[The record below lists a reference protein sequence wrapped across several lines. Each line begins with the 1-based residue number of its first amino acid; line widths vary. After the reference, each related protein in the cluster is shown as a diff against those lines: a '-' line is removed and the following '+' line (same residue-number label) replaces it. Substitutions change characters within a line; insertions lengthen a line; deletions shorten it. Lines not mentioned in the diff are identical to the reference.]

1 MRTVYGHLLVAM
13 MIAVVVAVTLS
24 NALQQMETLK
34 PSLVAVRV
42 DDVQDFAFRDAQ
54 LFLLRYS
61 LENDVPL
68 SLAIIAKDFG
78 SDRGLV
84 DAVKA
89 ALHSGS
95 EVTVH
100 GWEHENLANLT
111 LTAQEE
117 KLREAKECLREVLG
131 VDATVL
137 TPPMF
142 SYDDDTLRAMSLTGY
157 SIVSGLAELDQ
168 RGLVSEGILSIPA
181 TIELS
186 DFANGTWSMKS
197 VQAVINELEVS
208 IRSCG
213 YAVILT
219 HPQEFMKDG
228 KLDQDAFAT
237 YSNLIQKFSYA
248 YSFTG
253 LEAFKGLVVNH

>member
-1 MRTVYGHLLVAM
+1 M
-13 MIAVVVAVTLS
+13 
-24 NALQQMETLK
+24 
-34 PSLVAVRV
+34 
-42 DDVQDFAFRDAQ
+42 
-54 LFLLRYS
+54 
-61 LENDVPL
+61 
-68 SLAIIAKDFG
+68 
-78 SDRGLV
+78 
-84 DAVKA
+84 KA

-219 HPQEFMKDG
+219 HPQEFMKGG
-228 KLDQDAFAT
+228 KLFQDAVAT
-237 YSNLIQKFSYA
+237 YSNLIQNISYA

-253 LEAFKGLVVNH
+253 LEAFTSLIVNR

>member
-1 MRTVYGHLLVAM
+1 LRRVSGHLLVAI
-13 MIAVVVAVTLS
+13 MIAAVVMVTLYTE
-24 NALQQMETLK
+24 LYPIK
-34 PSLVAVRV
+34 PSKPALVTVRV

-78 SDRGLV
+78 SDLEIV
-84 DAVKA
+84 KAVKA
-89 ALHSGS
+89 AVHSGS

-100 GWEHENLANLT
+100 GWKHENLASFT

-117 KLREAKECLREVLG
+117 KLREAKRVLGEVLG
-131 VDATVL
+131 VNATVL

-142 SYDDDTLRAMSLTGY
+142 GYDDDTLKAMCLTGY
-157 SIVSGLAELDQ
+157 KIVSGLAELDQ
-168 RGLVSEGILSIPA
+168 RGPVSEGILSIPA
-181 TIELS
+181 TVELS

-197 VQAVINELEVS
+197 VEAVINELDAS
-208 IRSCG
+208 IHLYG

-228 KLDQDAFAT
+228 KLFQDAVAT
-237 YSNLIQKFSYA
+237 YSNLVQNISYA

-253 LEAFKGLVVNH
+253 LEAFKALVVNR